1 MEFKNRN
8 QGGKA
13 RMKILRGI
21 LGGIVLAAVYE
32 KTLEKK

>member
-1 MEFKNRN
+1 M
-8 QGGKA
+8 QWGGAK
-13 RMKILRGI
+13 MKILRGI